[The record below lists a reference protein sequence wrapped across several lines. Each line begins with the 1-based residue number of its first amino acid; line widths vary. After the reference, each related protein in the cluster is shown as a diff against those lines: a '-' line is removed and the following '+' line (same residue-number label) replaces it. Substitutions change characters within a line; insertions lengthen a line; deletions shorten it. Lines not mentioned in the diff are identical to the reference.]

1 MKRLPVILLLFLLLS
16 CELRSPPPRR
26 IFHLAIGLSYRGTD
40 VQVLEGPIND
50 AIDLTHR
57 FEEFFIQEEYSSTLL
72 LQQGDMFGNYESM
85 EVNLPTKEH
94 VRVMIK
100 EMLDKAGKNDLCIIT
115 YSGHAIEDGSLVLA
129 PTRADGFI
137 LGSYDP
143 TLLLSPPELNALL
156 DDSPAPVLLILDCC
170 YAGNFIPSGTDVST
184 IEKKGGFLEAYNAY
198 WSAHDV
204 NPHLFVL
211 AATTKDNT
219 SKEPRYGTPV
229 HGYFTKALL
238 EALETTTPQ
247 VSLDQ
252 IYRYIHDNQK
262 IPTEGT
268 KALFYQHPV
277 ISGGAYDL
285 ILRHSTSP
293 RSIR

>member
-1 MKRLPVILLLFLLLS
+1 FFLCCS

-26 IFHLAIGLSYRGTD
+26 VFHLAIGLSYRGTD
-40 VQVLEGPIND
+40 VQVLEGPIHD
-50 AIDLTHR
+50 AIELTHR
-57 FEEFFIQEEYSSTLL
+57 FEEFFIEEEYSSMLL
-72 LQQGDMFGNYESM
+72 LQQGDMFGSYDSS

-94 VRVMIK
+94 VTAMIK
-100 EMLDKAGKNDLCIIT
+100 EMLDRAGMNDVCIIT

-137 LGSYDP
+137 LRSFDP
-143 TLLLSPPELNALL
+143 TLFLSPAELIALL
-156 DDSPAPVLLILDCC
+156 DDSPSPVLLILDCC
-170 YAGNFIPSGTDVST
+170 YAGNFIPPGSDVST
-184 IEKKGGFLEAYNAY
+184 IEQKGGFLQAYEAF
-198 WSAHDV
+198 WSAYDV

-238 EALETTTPQ
+238 EALQTPTPR

-252 IYRYIHDNQK
+252 IYRYIHANQK

-268 KALFYQHPV
+268 NALFYQHPV